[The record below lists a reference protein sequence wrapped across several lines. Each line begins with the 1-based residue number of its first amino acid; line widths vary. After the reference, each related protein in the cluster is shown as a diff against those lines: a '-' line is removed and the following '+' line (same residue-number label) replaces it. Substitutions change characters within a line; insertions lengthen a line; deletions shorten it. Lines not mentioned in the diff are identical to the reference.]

1 MIESACRRGRVAE
14 TPPCLFRLRRD
25 DTEELL
31 SVNNAGKITSRRGS
45 GKNCIRGMNLKENR
59 REQV

>member
-1 MIESACRRGRVAE
+1 VAR
-14 TPPCLFRLRRD
+14 TLPCLFRLRRD
-25 DTEELL
+25 YIEELL
-31 SVNNAGKITSRRGS
+31 SVNNAGKITSGRGS